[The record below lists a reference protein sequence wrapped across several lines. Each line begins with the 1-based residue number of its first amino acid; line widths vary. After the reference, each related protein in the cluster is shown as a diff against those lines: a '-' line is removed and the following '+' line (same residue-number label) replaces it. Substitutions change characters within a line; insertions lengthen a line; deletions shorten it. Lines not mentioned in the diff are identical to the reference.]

1 MLDLNVP
8 APEFCDTSAA
18 AAFDDAIR
26 LSKKQSKPA
35 IPEILISADVRIPL
49 DRRVVTPPIEAA
61 LRSGAY
67 EADETRALP
76 DVVRPGDRVLELG
89 AGMGFVSTILAN
101 RTEAEAILAME
112 ANPQLIPF
120 IHQVHALNGVTRVEV
135 MNGVAGVGGPEER
148 GESAKFYA
156 RPDFWMSSLSPE
168 PYEFD
173 EVHDV
178 PIHSL
183 DELLVRNRITMIVCD
198 IEGGETA
205 LLPNADLTNIDRV
218 YVEVHD
224 HLTGLSGVKT
234 LFDALSAKGFAYD
247 LRHSCGSVVLFT
259 KLGSVPD
266 KRPYAG

>member
-1 MLDLNVP
+1 MRIASLQR
-8 APEFCDTSAA
+8 ACWSAA
-18 AAFDDAIR
+18 G
-26 LSKKQSKPA
+26 
-35 IPEILISADVRIPL
+35 VRIPL
-49 DRRVVTPPIEAA
+49 DRRIVTPPIEAA

-67 EADETRALP
+67 EADETRSLP
-76 DVVRPGDRVLELG
+76 DVVREGDHVLELG
-89 AGMGFVSTILAN
+89 AGMGFVS
-101 RTEAEAILAME
+101 AILATRTRAARIVALE

-120 IHQVHALNGVTRVEV
+120 IHKVHRLNGAARVRVLNGVAS
-135 MNGVAGVGGPEER
+135 AGPASR
-148 GESAKFYA
+148 GDEYAKFYA

-168 PYEFD
+168 PYAYDRIEA
-173 EVHDV
+173 V
-178 PIHSL
+178 PVFSL
-183 DELLVRNRITMIVCD
+183 DALLAKHAITMIVCD
-198 IEGGETA
+198 IEGGEVA
-205 LLPNADLTNIDRV
+205 LLPKADLSGVDRI